1 MSMQLPYDAGVGYP
15 ASTSTIAEIAQQ
27 LQDKRLGK
35 GESVFIPEFPLEHTS
50 ALNSALITGMNVAF
64 YTNADSVYGGKGVR
78 IYSLHDIKNSIK
90 EEARFTGDAT
100 ASKSNSDSWKRRIEK
115 WFGFELEDA
124 AFFWDGKAQKVFV
137 VTKEDDP
144 NFEPAEHQY
153 QLGLVTA
160 FTYMS
165 SAGEHYCGGASEPPK
180 PTHFTHYEMPQI
192 NVWQGVKQVIWMY
205 DETDDVVTEHSDY
218 PSAMEYTTSFDVEHQ
233 FEQAPLIAWLAYNAA
248 KSFVNDDT
256 LLSGEEPVAVVV
268 QEEIVSTDELEDL

>member
-15 ASTSTIAEIAQQ
+15 ASTFEIAEIAQQ

-35 GESVFIPEFPLEHTS
+35 GESVFIPDFPLEHTS

-90 EEARFTGDAT
+90 DEQRFKADPA
-100 ASKSNSDSWKRRIEK
+100 ASKSSSDAWKHRIEK

-124 AFFWDGKAQKVFV
+124 AFFWDSKAQKVFV
-137 VTKEDDP
+137 VHKEDEP
-144 NFEPAEHQY
+144 NFMPAEHQY
-153 QLGLVTA
+153 QIGLVSAFAWMSDAGLGYRGSTA
-160 FTYMS
+160 
-165 SAGEHYCGGASEPPK
+165 EPPK
-180 PTHFTHYEMPQI
+180 PTHFTNYEMPQI

-205 DETDDVVTEHSDY
+205 DATDDVVSEHSSY
-218 PSAMEYTTSFDVEHQ
+218 QAAMEYTTCLDVEHQ

-248 KSFVNDDT
+248 KNFVNDDS
-256 LLSGEEPVAVVV
+256 LLSGEEPVIIKHA
-268 QEEIVSTDELEDL
+268 EIISTDELEDL